1 LVHFRIFKRQKPN
14 VSFSFKRPRKG
25 AANEEE
31 GSAAKPATIESKA
44 EACGPMR
51 PKPGSHPASRG
62 PVSMHSARRQQM
74 PRLSWEG
81 KMTAYGL
88 SRRSLAVL
96 LAAFVAL
103 PALPA
108 SAQSLRDITFV
119 QPSPSA
125 INSFPVYIAIGE
137 GYFKDEGLNVRVESV
152 NGSGPVLQAVSSGQA
167 QFGRPGPG
175 PVLNARLRDVDV
187 VFIYNMMVKS
197 SFSVVVPENSSFKEL
212 GELKGKIIGV
222 GTADGAEVG
231 FARGVLASV
240 GMSENKDYTFLTVG
254 DGGLAAAAF
263 LRGEISGY
271 AASTQDTAILHQR
284 GIKLRDL
291 TPEAFLTYFGN
302 GFATMR
308 ETIEKDPKLVEGF
321 GRALVRAQKFTM
333 DPANRPKV
341 LAHLKAGMPQEV
353 EDEAFANALL
363 DAVLKKTLPVGE
375 NKGWGYQDPA
385 HWDRWQKSLIET
397 GSLKQPL
404 PDLTKAYTNS
414 FVEAWNK

>member
-1 LVHFRIFKRQKPN
+1 
-14 VSFSFKRPRKG
+14 
-25 AANEEE
+25 
-31 GSAAKPATIESKA
+31 
-44 EACGPMR
+44 
-51 PKPGSHPASRG
+51 
-62 PVSMHSARRQQM
+62 
-74 PRLSWEG
+74 
-81 KMTAYGL
+81 MTAYGL

-96 LAAFVAL
+96 SAAFVAL
-103 PALPA
+103 SALPA

-125 INSFPVYIAIGE
+125 INSFPVYVAIGE

-212 GELKGKIIGV
+212 SELKGKIIGV

-240 GMSENKDYTFLTVG
+240 GMAENKDYTFLTVG

-397 GSLKQPL
+397 GSLKQAL
-404 PDLTKAYTNS
+404 PDLTKAYTNQ